1 MNKELNR
8 KLIQQAGFVTWPSG
22 EVDWASNYN
31 NEIHRLINLVVRDC
45 IALSEPITRTKLIER
60 YRLNKYLE

>member
-8 KLIQQAGFVTWPSG
+8 KLIQQAGFVTWPNG
-22 EVDWASNYN
+22 EVDWASNYDV
-31 NEIHRLINLVVRDC
+31 EIHRLISVVVRDC
-45 IALSEPITRTKLIER
+45 IEHSEPTTRTKLIER